1 MTPTEITVAEKSK
14 SRKSPPAAW
23 LFFQR
28 WMANPLAIGSITPS
42 SAALRKEIRKNL
54 TIASDEIVAEF
65 GGGTGAITKA
75 LLEAGIPGERIY
87 AFEIDKELANF
98 LHGSFP
104 DVNVING
111 DCRGIA
117 DVLGPDRVGKVGA
130 VVIGIPMVTL
140 PLNIQREIVEASFSV
155 MPEGRP
161 FLLYTYMIH
170 SPLNQQALGLKGKR
184 VGFTWMNVPPASVWA
199 YWKA

>member
-1 MTPTEITVAEKSK
+1 MNPTDITVAAKGK
-14 SRKSPPAAW
+14 NRKSPPPAW

-28 WMANPLAIGSITPS
+28 WMANPLSMGSVTPS
-42 SAALRKEIRKNL
+42 SGALRREIRKNL
-54 TIASDEIVAEF
+54 SVGPDEIVAEF

-87 AFEIDKELANF
+87 SFEIDKELATF

-111 DCRGIA
+111 DCRGVA
-117 DVLGPDRVGKVGA
+117 GVLGPDLVGKVGS
-130 VVIGIPMVTL
+130 VVIGIPMITL
-140 PLNIQREIVEASFSV
+140 PLQMQREIIEASFSV

-161 FLLYTYMIH
+161 FLLYTYMVH
-170 SPLNQQALGLKGKR
+170 SPLNQKALGLKGRR
-184 VGFTWMNVPPASVWA
+184 VGFTWWNVPPASVWA

>member
-1 MTPTEITVAEKSK
+1 MNPTEITVADKAK

-28 WMANPLAIGSITPS
+28 WMANPLSMGSITPS

-54 TIASDEIVAEF
+54 SIAPDEVVAEF
-65 GGGTGAITKA
+65 GGGTGAITRA
-75 LLEAGIPGERIY
+75 LLEAGIPGDRIY
-87 AFEIDKELANF
+87 AFEIDKELATF

-117 DVLGPDRVGKVGA
+117 RVLGPDLVGKVGS

-140 PLNIQREIVEASFSV
+140 PLEMQREIVEASFSV

-170 SPLNQQALGLKGKR
+170 SPLNQKALGLKGKR
-184 VGFTWMNVPPASVWA
+184 VGFTWKNVPPASVWA

>member
-1 MTPTEITVAEKSK
+1 MTPTEITVADKAK
-14 SRKSPPAAW
+14 NRKSPPPAW

-28 WMANPLAIGSITPS
+28 WMANPLSMGSITPS
-42 SAALRKEIRKNL
+42 SAALRREIRKNL
-54 TIASDEIVAEF
+54 SIGPDEVVVEF

-75 LLEAGIPGERIY
+75 LLEAGIPGDRIY
-87 AFEIDKELANF
+87 SFEIDRQLASF
-98 LHGSFP
+98 LHSSFP
-104 DVNVING
+104 DVNVIAG
-111 DCRGIA
+111 DCRNVA
-117 DVLGPDRVGKVGA
+117 AVLGPDRVDKVGC
-130 VVIGIPMVTL
+130 VVIGIPMITL
-140 PLNIQREIVEASFSV
+140 PMDLQREIVEASFSV

-170 SPLNQQALGLKGKR
+170 SPLNQKALGLKGER